1 MNEFDNEI
9 KELREKLFIV
19 DEQECML
26 IDVIE
31 QKLELEEIFENLKVE
46 ND

>member
-31 QKLELEEIFENLKVE
+31 QKLEFEEIFENLKVE